1 MNTDRLLAALIRA
14 FWAFV
19 MPALGALVTWLL
31 EPGALE
37 QIGVTNA
44 ALALGIG
51 AVLYGVKKLV
61 WPDTRL

>member
-1 MNTDRLLAALIRA
+1 MDTDRLLAAVIRA

-19 MPALGALVTWLL
+19 MPALGGLVTWLL

-37 QIGVTNA
+37 EIGITNA

-51 AVLYGVKKLV
+51 AVLYGLKKML
-61 WPDTRL
+61 WPETRF